1 MADRPRLEVLDGLRV
16 LAALLVVAYHFTAM
30 WYVWR
35 RPPET
40 VFPAQPAAY
49 GWLGVYL
56 FFLISGFVICMSS
69 WGRGVEAFLV
79 SRAVRLYPAYWLS
92 VVATTLVLTAWPYL
106 EEPVGWRDAL
116 VNLTMFHEPLGAPAV
131 SDVYWT
137 LWAEMRFYLLFTL
150 VVWAGLT
157 YRRVVTFCLVWLG
170 AVTAAKATL
179 EGGIVHTVL
188 MTNYAPLFI
197 AGIAFYL
204 MYRFG
209 RPRCCGASWAGR
221 FCWPYPRCCT
231 ATGPPADT
239 RGAPAPA
246 KWPVVLLLA
255 VCFLLIAAVA
265 LGWLRWIR
273 GRWLVVV
280 GATTYPLYLLHLDLG
295 GTAIYLWQR
304 HLPAPLLVVV
314 VTGAMIL
321 LSWLV
326 HRYLERPVAPLVR
339 RALLGMSA
347 AARRRRAHGRVAH
360 VGDAVGG
367 DPGASGV
374 PASGLAHGTIDDART
389 AEGAGT
395 TRAVQGAGH
404 GGLPIRPTSRKA
416 SMTLAMCARMAA
428 SAFAGSRDRIAAM
441 IRSCCF
447 SESSGRPGSNESMYW
462 RRTSCPSPGFRS
474 ARPRCGGR
482 RCAVRW
488 CAGAG

>member
-1 MADRPRLEVLDGLRV
+1 
-16 LAALLVVAYHFTAM
+16 
-30 WYVWR
+30 
-35 RPPET
+35 
-40 VFPAQPAAY
+40 
-49 GWLGVYL
+49 
-56 FFLISGFVICMSS
+56 MSS

-204 MYRFG
+204 MYRF
-209 RPRCCGASWAGR
+209 RPAPLLWGIVGGSFLLAL
-221 FCWPYPRCCT
+221 
-231 ATGPPADT
+231 PAVLYRNGLEAD

-367 DPGASGV
+367 DPGVRRASLRVG
-374 PASGLAHGTIDDART
+374 ARDD
-389 AEGAGT
+389 
-395 TRAVQGAGH
+395 
-404 GGLPIRPTSRKA
+404 
-416 SMTLAMCARMAA
+416 
-428 SAFAGSRDRIAAM
+428 
-441 IRSCCF
+441 
-447 SESSGRPGSNESMYW
+447 
-462 RRTSCPSPGFRS
+462 
-474 ARPRCGGR
+474 
-482 RCAVRW
+482 
-488 CAGAG
+488 